1 MDLEQYLNR
10 AGVPIKKEADET
22 AYEYYDK
29 DGNYIGGGTVKKG
42 GVDPVGKKVYKQD
55 NGQYSVEEPT
65 RTSISINSAGK
76 ITVNAPSYVL
86 EREGFKEEIGKSLET
101 ISRYYQIDPNYSI
114 PMSDGSTKT
123 AAQWLEELADPN
135 NEQGLAHYAEVVNN
149 MRKQEYG
156 IDGGYKGDRETYK
169 IGDDIKLNDRYFTLR
184 NAIALGENSKD
195 NARQAISDLPE
206 FSFLRDLDSYDEAT
220 GTAELKDI
228 MENGWNR
235 DKHSDDELKNAK
247 NALTRYF
254 AKGDY
259 SDTDQLARNIAM
271 YEFITGRNP
280 DVAWIR
286 NVAETTGS
294 FFEGAWDFFVD
305 LGGYIIGGTAA
316 TITGGVEDITD
327 DLAHAV
333 FGTPDNDTSQ
343 IKKSY
348 DDIMSYW
355 EETKAARSADR
366 DLLSDTQAGAES
378 LGYATAKL
386 VTLVSAGNA
395 FSAGAKVLAGNI
407 EASAAMGAAAS
418 AEGISLA
425 GATYATTGEALRSG
439 FATILSTVGP
449 ETAATVANVITALT
463 VSAPALTI
471 TGLLAETFAES
482 VTANPQTFYSVLNS
496 GNLSED
502 AKAQLWG
509 DFVGNSVGLAVGV
522 SVGKGLVKAGETT
535 VGRAI
540 SHNASR
546 HLFKIQN
553 KASDILDAARV
564 KIHGV
569 DNIADYIKKIRADG
583 KIKKADAIAIDE
595 MVKAAKREVANSD
608 AVKIFG
614 QHIDEI
620 EKSLSEIE
628 DSTLDLMRM
637 NNAVDELRRHGRGIA
652 AEWYS
657 SGEYEAFI
665 GTSKKFD
672 STYEALRKAEKA
684 SGVKDLRKVG
694 RLAISQDSANY
705 IQNMARRDIINSM
718 TEAAKR
724 SGVQLSNA
732 SGMKKELEEI
742 TQQIVAYQ
750 DKATPEMI
758 AAAGEVLAAE
768 RKWAVQANNLLVRE
782 GLLSA
787 SDIADLRKSGMWGNN
802 GELYVPLLREHHL
815 DQMYKLKVNVI
826 SKNTIA
832 QSYKYAFGK
841 ADDFL
846 DPLAMSR
853 VYMSNFAEIKA
864 RQDVVRVYTSLAG
877 TTSNEVLSAAQ
888 TRAAK
893 IASDGLLRNA
903 KKDSEALIADIAA
916 DFRASGM
923 ATDLISKRGAQVEL
937 GKAVKRA
944 ERATESLGRETAR
957 TQAQYKATAQNMR
970 AGVESMDTDTVN
982 EVWAKGAGD
991 VSVKD
996 YVLGNRKNLPRSTKA
1011 IISEKTQE
1019 YRFLMGKAAEGDI
1032 EASGKITTEW
1042 FSEKT
1047 GYGTMEE
1054 WIQSEE
1060 FDALTPAKKR
1070 AALEKVFGKEKTEE
1084 IWESASDYVRGG
1096 EAIPEGGFRSRAE
1109 AAADLARRKDD
1120 AIKSANQ
1127 RIRDIRSA
1135 NKERNFVDRMQDQ
1148 LRSTV
1153 DINTNSA
1160 EYKFFKQLRDSGVS
1174 PMSDA
1179 ERGRRDID
1187 RALEVNEVRQL
1198 RKRARKAGNE
1208 FTKEERKLLEKWGG
1222 QKLPANSSFDKDIVE
1237 AVEAL
1242 NKANAMPSELVSEA
1256 TVETAKA
1263 AVDSDAIYY
1272 AIANTDYGSE
1282 VPLSETLRANAI
1294 QDFVTDTTL
1303 TPEQYDEL
1311 MAYYPELEGQIQRD
1325 IISGSK
1331 NFREMDEVQD
1341 AGKAFARENAIA
1353 RKEMRLQQRN
1363 AELDEL
1369 AEQLAMSTEQLD
1381 DVITEKVGEIVDKFS
1396 SRPTINKTFDRL
1408 AEYYGLDKETSQ
1420 KYFSLSSMLDGEHK
1434 SFTSKRFFD
1443 QFRKE
1448 LKQLRYEGDVDSAA
1462 RTLTREVME
1471 RLQDDYDDMRV
1482 LLQGFAPELVDQKNL
1497 YEEVRRLAGQVSS
1510 AKKAKDT
1517 IVAIQDS
1524 TGEAVYIETDPLVAS
1539 FISHE
1544 SVAQDMNKLQRM
1556 NYLLSK
1562 TFRLGTTGIRIRSM
1576 VNQTFRDFGN
1586 AFIGGNVYRTWSKC
1600 VDEMRDV
1607 LGDDVVDWIRAS
1619 DPELADYLTK
1629 LAKKSG
1635 EDVADVT
1642 YDYIKRV
1649 GEVYSPQMTET
1660 EVYRRAG
1667 DVRKSIR
1674 AGQMSGIEKFSMEGV
1689 TRFEKALAKAE
1700 DTFGMP
1706 NQLREAGLR
1715 NAVYRNSFTDAVKR
1729 GYSFENAKTYAT
1741 FAMNN
1746 ATTNFNRAIQHF
1758 SNMQDTVP
1766 FLGAAINGTKSF
1778 YRLLSVDPVGVMG
1791 RLMGGIVLPAM
1802 ALTAYSTSTDK
1813 GKEMWRNLKEYEKD
1827 ENLVFIVDGRYVTV
1841 PIPQEVA
1848 AIVNPF
1854 RHLVEHTNDANIHA
1868 YWQLAANDILGFSPI
1883 DLDGFMNIDA
1893 NMITDGTSQNNFFV
1907 NNIEPG
1913 LAKLFAKLAPVTWK
1927 AVAMAVT
1934 GIDPFTMK
1942 KIDRSYKHVD
1952 PDTGESVVMNDY
1964 SGELGKFVAY
1974 LFKDTPF
1981 SMSAQMAEKVLGS
1994 IFGVAPIEYTG
2005 WLIELGQGVTSG
2017 SIEGFGSK
2025 LSSVGEQL
2033 ITEEIGGPLYI
2044 TKYKSLAQEAWSQ
2057 FTSAMYERKEQLM
2070 MSDEWQDYMKQLRKA
2085 TTQEQIDALKKVREN
2100 LLNPFYEDMKVAV
2113 NNLVSKYGAE
2123 FTAEKYAAVINLSV
2137 MENVGA
2143 DTSVYGQQ
2151 LLDELYQD
2159 SRKKA
2164 IHTMYELG
2172 FTAPTDYS
2180 AFGYITTDSN
2190 GDVYT
2195 RYSTPMAIL
2204 DMRNQ
2209 INQASNLHEANVTSI
2224 LKANGLTTSGDAYRD
2239 MRAKV
2244 DAIYAKGKLSSA
2256 DYDEIN
2262 DIYRA
2267 WDVKVMSKLYPYI
2280 AAYGPDEVLSS
2291 SGMSDL
2297 LDDVIKVP
2305 SDYEVTNRGR
2315 FFSSSR
2321 LNKQRGFAPSYI
2333 KYLYERMGGE

>member
-1 MDLEQYLNR
+1 MELEQYLNG
-10 AGVPIKKEADET
+10 AGAPIKKEADET

-29 DGNYIGGGTVKKG
+29 DGNYIGSGIVKKG

-86 EREGFKEEIGKSLET
+86 EREGFKDEIGKSLET
-101 ISRYYQIDPNYSI
+101 ISRYYQIDPSYSI

-123 AAQWLEELADPN
+123 ATQWLEELADPD
-135 NEQGLAHYAEVVNN
+135 NEQGLAHYVEAVND

-156 IDGGYKGDRETYK
+156 VEGGYKGDRETYK
-169 IGDDIKLNDRYFTLR
+169 IGDNITLDDRYFTLR
-184 NAIALGENSKD
+184 NAVALGDDLKD
-195 NARQAISDLPE
+195 NTRQAISDLPE
-206 FSFLRDLDSYDEAT
+206 FSFLRDLDTYDEAT

-247 NALTRYF
+247 DALTRYF
-254 AKGDY
+254 ANGDY

-271 YEFITGRNP
+271 YEFITGKNP

-294 FFEGAWDFFVD
+294 FFEGVWDSFVD

-327 DLAHAV
+327 DLAHSV
-333 FGTPDNDTSQ
+333 FGTPDTDTSQ
-343 IKKSY
+343 IKKNY
-348 DDIMSYW
+348 DDIMAYW
-355 EETKAARSADR
+355 EDVKAERSADR
-366 DLLSDTQAGAES
+366 DLLSDTQAGAEN
-378 LGYATAKL
+378 LGYSVARL
-386 VTLVSAGNA
+386 VTLISAGNA
-395 FSAGAKVLAGNI
+395 FSSGVKVLAGNI

-418 AEGISLA
+418 AEGVSLA
-425 GATYATTGEALRSG
+425 GATYASTGEALRSG
-439 FATILSTVGP
+439 FATILSAVSP
-449 ETAATVANVITALT
+449 ETAATVANVVTALT

-502 AKAQLWG
+502 AKSQLWD

-535 VGRAI
+535 IGRAV

-546 HLFKIQN
+546 HLYRIQN
-553 KASDILDAARV
+553 KVSDILDAARV

-583 KIKKADAIAIDE
+583 KVKKADAIAIDE
-595 MVKAAKREVANSD
+595 MVKAAKREIANSD
-608 AVKIFG
+608 AVEIFG

-620 EKSLSEIE
+620 EKSLSEVE

-657 SGEYEAFI
+657 SGEYEGFI

-672 STYEALRKAEKA
+672 SAYEALRKVEKS
-684 SGVKDLRKVG
+684 SGVKGLRKVG
-694 RLAISQDSANY
+694 RLAISQDSTNY
-705 IQNMARRDIINSM
+705 IQNMARRDIIDSM
-718 TEAAKR
+718 TKAAEK

-732 SGMKKELEEI
+732 SGMRKELEEI
-742 TQQIVAYQ
+742 TQQIAAYQ

-768 RKWAVQANNLLVRE
+768 RKWTVQANNLLVKE

-815 DQMYKLKVNVI
+815 DQMYKTKVNVI
-826 SKNTIA
+826 SKNTIS

-864 RQDVVRVYTSLAG
+864 RQEVVRVYTSLAG

-903 KKDSEALIADIAA
+903 KKDSEAVIADIAA

-923 ATDLISKRGAQVEL
+923 ATDLVSKRGTQIEL
-937 GKAVKRA
+937 NKVIKRT
-944 ERATESLGRETAR
+944 ERATESLGRETAKTSIEYR
-957 TQAQYKATAQNMR
+957 STAQNMR
-970 AGVESMDTDTVN
+970 AGVESMDTDAIN
-982 EVWAKGAGD
+982 EVWSKGTGD

-996 YVLGNRKNLPRSTKA
+996 YVINNRKNLPRSTKA
-1011 IISEKTQE
+1011 ILSEKAQE
-1019 YRFLMGKAAEGDI
+1019 YRFLMGEAVESDV
-1032 EASGKITTEW
+1032 EASGKITSEW
-1042 FSEKT
+1042 FSAKT

-1054 WIQSEE
+1054 WIQSDE
-1060 FDALTPAKKR
+1060 FSAMTPAKKR
-1070 AALEKVFGKEKTEE
+1070 ASLKKVFGKEKAGEV
-1084 IWESASDYVRGG
+1084 WDSARDYAKGNG
-1096 EAIPEGGFRSRAE
+1096 
-1109 AAADLARRKDD
+1109 
-1120 AIKSANQ
+1120 
-1127 RIRDIRSA
+1127 
-1135 NKERNFVDRMQDQ
+1135 
-1148 LRSTV
+1148 ST
-1153 DINTNSA
+1153 
-1160 EYKFFKQLRDSGVS
+1160 
-1174 PMSDA
+1174 
-1179 ERGRRDID
+1179 ID
-1187 RALEVNEVRQL
+1187 R
-1198 RKRARKAGNE
+1198 
-1208 FTKEERKLLEKWGG
+1208 
-1222 QKLPANSSFDKDIVE
+1222 
-1237 AVEAL
+1237 
-1242 NKANAMPSELVSEA
+1242 
-1256 TVETAKA
+1256 
-1263 AVDSDAIYY
+1263 DAIYY

-1282 VPLSETLRANAI
+1282 VPLNETLRANAI
-1294 QDFVTDTTL
+1294 QDYVTDATL
-1303 TPEQYDEL
+1303 TSEQYDRL
-1311 MAYYPELEGQIQRD
+1311 MAYYPDLEGQIQRD

-1331 NFREMDEVQD
+1331 DFREMDEVQE
-1341 AGKAFARENAIA
+1341 AGRTFARENAIA

-1363 AELDEL
+1363 TELDEL

-1381 DVITEKVGEIVDKFS
+1381 DVITERVGGIVDKFS
-1396 SRPTINKTFDRL
+1396 SRPTVNKTFDRL
-1408 AEYYGLDKETSQ
+1408 SEYYGLDKETSQ
-1420 KYFSLSSMLDGEHK
+1420 KYFSLASMLDGEHK
-1434 SFTSKRFFD
+1434 KFTSKNLFN

-1448 LKQLRYEGDVDSAA
+1448 FKQLKYEGDIDSAA
-1462 RTLTREVME
+1462 RTLTREVMD
-1471 RLQDDYDDMRV
+1471 RLQDEYDDMRV
-1482 LLQGFAPELVDQKNL
+1482 LLQNFAPELVDQNNL
-1497 YEEVRRLAGQVSS
+1497 YGEVRRLAGQVSS

-1524 TGEAVYIETDPLVAS
+1524 AGEAVYIETDPLVAS
-1539 FISHE
+1539 FINHE
-1544 SVAQDMNKLQRM
+1544 SVAQDMTKLQRV

-1562 TFRLGTTGIRIRSM
+1562 TFRLGTTGVRIRSM

-1586 AFIGGNVYRTWSKC
+1586 AFIGGNVYRTWRNC

-1607 LGDDVVDWIRAS
+1607 LGDDVVDWIKTS
-1619 DPELADYLTK
+1619 DPELAEYLAK
-1629 LAKKSG
+1629 AAKKSG
-1635 EDVADVT
+1635 EDVTDVA
-1642 YDYIKRV
+1642 YDYIKRF
-1649 GEVYSPQMTET
+1649 GEAYSPQMTET
-1660 EVYRRAG
+1660 EIYRRAG

-1674 AGQMSGIEKFSMEGV
+1674 AGQATGIEKFSMEGV
-1689 TRFEKALAKAE
+1689 SKFENGLAKAE
-1700 DTFGMP
+1700 DTLGVL
-1706 NQLREAGLR
+1706 NQVREGGLR
-1715 NAVYRNSFTDAVKR
+1715 NAAYRNGFTDAVKR
-1729 GYSFENAKTYAT
+1729 GYSFDDAKTYAT
-1741 FAMNN
+1741 FVMNN

-1778 YRLLSVDPVGVMG
+1778 YRLLSADPVGVMG
-1791 RLMGGIVLPAM
+1791 RLMGGVVLPVM
-1802 ALTAYSTSTDK
+1802 ALTAYSTSTK
-1813 GKEMWRNLKEYEKD
+1813 EGKEMWRNLKEYEKD

-1841 PIPQEVA
+1841 PLPQEVSA
-1848 AIVNPF
+1848 LVNPF
-1854 RHLVEHTNDANIHA
+1854 RHLVEHTNDANLHA
-1868 YWQLAANDILGFSPI
+1868 YWQLAVNDIIGLSPI

-1893 NMITDGTSQNNFFV
+1893 NMITDGTSQGNFFV

-1913 LAKLFAKLAPVTWK
+1913 LAKLFSKLAPVTWK

-1934 GIDPFTMK
+1934 GIDPYTMK
-1942 KIDRSYKHVD
+1942 KIDSSYKRVD
-1952 PDTGESVVMNDY
+1952 PDTGEAVVMNDY

-1981 SMSAQMAEKVLGS
+1981 AMSAQMAEKMLGS
-1994 IFGVAPIEYTG
+1994 IFGEAPIEYTG

-2017 SIEGFGSK
+2017 SLEGFGNK

-2033 ITEEIGGPLYI
+2033 VTEEIGGPLYI

-2070 MSDEWQDYMKQLRKA
+2070 MSDEWQDYMKQLRRA

-2100 LLNPFYEDMKVAV
+2100 LLNPFYEDMKTAV

-2151 LLDELYQD
+2151 LLDEIYQD

-2172 FTAPTDYS
+2172 FTSPMDYS

-2224 LKANGLTTSGDAYRD
+2224 LKANGLTTSDDAYRD

-2244 DAIYAKGKLSSA
+2244 DAIYAKGKLSSS

-2291 SGMSDL
+2291 SGMSDI

-2305 SDYEVTNRGR
+2305 SDYEVTNSGR